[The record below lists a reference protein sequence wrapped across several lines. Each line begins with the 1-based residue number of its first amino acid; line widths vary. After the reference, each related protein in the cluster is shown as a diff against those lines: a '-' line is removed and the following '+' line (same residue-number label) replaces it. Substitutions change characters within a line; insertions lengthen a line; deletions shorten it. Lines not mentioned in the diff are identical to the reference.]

1 MIDPTE
7 YTKDI
12 KPPRSMQHIQRYIV
26 TGVLTVIP
34 IAMTVFVFQ
43 FVLAILSQVGTPMI
57 NFISETIKTNYP
69 AFYQSIWIT
78 ALDPGWASLLTSSL
92 SIVLAL
98 ISLYLLGWATSNFF
112 GKTLLAAVDSL
123 MQRIP
128 LIEMVYGAIKKLV
141 SSLQQQPTDVQRVV
155 LIEFPTQNMKVVGF
169 VTRTL
174 TDSITGQKLAAVY
187 VPTTPNPTSGYLEIV
202 PLENLTSTDWTMD
215 EAMTFIISGG
225 AVAPDTMFYSK
236 GVKLSETEK
245 K

>member
-1 MIDPTE
+1 MSNPTE
-7 YTKDI
+7 DSKL
-12 KPPRSMQHIQRYIV
+12 PSMQHIQRYIV
-26 TGVLTVIP
+26 TGILTAIP
-34 IAMTVFVFQ
+34 IAMTIFLFQ
-43 FVLAILSQVGTPMI
+43 FLLAILSQVGTPMI
-57 NFISETIKTNYP
+57 NFISEMIETNYP

-78 ALDPGWASLLTSSL
+78 ALDPRWASVLTSFS

-98 ISLYLLGWATSNFF
+98 ISLYLLGWGTSNFI
-112 GKTLLAAVDSL
+112 GRTLLAAIDSL

-128 LIEMVYGAIKKLV
+128 VIEMVYGAIKKLV

-155 LIEFPTQNMKVVGF
+155 LIEFPAKNMKAVGF

-202 PLENLTSTDWTMD
+202 PLENVTSTDWTMD

-225 AVAPDTMFYSK
+225 AVAPDTMFYSQ
-236 GVKLSETEK
+236 GVDFSKTEK
-245 K
+245 